1 MSDATLTVLVVSV
14 DALRNALA
22 PDPDA
27 VAAALASAEQEL
39 RELRDRQADLEQL
52 IGQARAV
59 LGLKVGEL
67 SPGGEVVA
75 PVGRMTLHEAMR
87 HVLRTRGPMS
97 SRELANAINE
107 QGLYRQKQGG
117 AVPAGQISAR
127 LNRYRDLF
135 ERDSAGRISL
145 SERDG

>member
-1 MSDATLTVLVVSV
+1 MTLVSI

-27 VAAALASAEQEL
+27 VAAALSDAEQEL
-39 RELRDRQADLEQL
+39 RELRDRQAELEQL

-59 LGLKVGEL
+59 LGLRVGEL

-75 PVGRMTLHEAMR
+75 PVGDMTLHEAMR

-97 SRELANAINE
+97 SRELADAINE

-117 AVPAGQISAR
+117 PVPAAQISAR
-127 LNRYRDLF
+127 MSRYRDLF
-135 ERDSAGRISL
+135 EKDTAGRIQL
-145 SERDG
+145 KEQVR

>member
-1 MSDATLTVLVVSV
+1 VSV

-27 VAAALASAEQEL
+27 VADALASAEHEL
-39 RELRDRQADLEQL
+39 RELRARQAGLEEL
-52 IGQARAV
+52 IGQARAI

-75 PVGRMTLHEAMR
+75 PVGDTTLHDAMR
-87 HVLRTRGPMS
+87 HVLRTHGPMN
-97 SRELANAINE
+97 SRELADAINE
-107 QGLYRQKQGG
+107 QGLYRQRKGG
-117 AVPAGQISAR
+117 PVPAGQISAR

-135 ERDSAGRISL
+135 EKDSDGRIHL
-145 SERDG
+145 RRQDQ